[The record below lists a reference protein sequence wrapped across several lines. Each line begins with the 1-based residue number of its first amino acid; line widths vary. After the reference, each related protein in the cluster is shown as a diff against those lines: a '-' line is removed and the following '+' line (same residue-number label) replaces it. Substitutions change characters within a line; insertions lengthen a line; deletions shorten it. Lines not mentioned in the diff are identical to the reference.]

1 MNRLIKHKLFISI
14 VKWMPVVITM
24 GILFDNITSIFNLNN
39 DIHNLSNY
47 LFGISLS
54 TMILLYFA
62 SITLEFCN
70 WHKSLILYSAYDMFI
85 KFLINDINITPLTLT
100 NIILLINTIIGMI
113 MLFGMYNHNKHLKTK
128 T

>member
-24 GILFDNITSIFNLNN
+24 GILFDNIVFIFNLNN
-39 DIHNLSNY
+39 NIHSLIDY

-85 KFLINDINITPLTLT
+85 KFLLNDPNTLT
-100 NIILLINTIIGMI
+100 NIILLINTIIGII
-113 MLFGMYNHNKHLKTK
+113 MLFGMYKHNKHLKIK